1 LQFFDEQVGLDD
13 EDWSVIDGLLVIPSK
28 QSEALLRGRSLLW
41 EISARSVLFF
51 ITLSE
56 SAFAECTPLPGVR
69 GRLKQA
75 RSRDPPT
82 MMWSDYLQLKVIQT
96 HKLNKAI
103 KSS

>member
-1 LQFFDEQVGLDD
+1 
-13 EDWSVIDGLLVIPSK
+13 
-28 QSEALLRGRSLLW
+28 
-41 EISARSVLFF
+41 
-51 ITLSE
+51 LSE